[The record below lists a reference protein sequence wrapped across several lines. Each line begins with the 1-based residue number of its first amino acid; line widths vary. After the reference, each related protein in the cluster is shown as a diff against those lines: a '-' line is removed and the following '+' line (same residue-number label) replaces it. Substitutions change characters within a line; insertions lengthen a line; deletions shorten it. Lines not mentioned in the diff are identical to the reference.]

1 MPFVYLDHAADL
13 AIRAWG
19 SNIGEAFAEAALAMF
34 SKMVRTDRVEPR
46 IPRDYTL
53 QADSL
58 RGLLVAWL
66 AALLVP
72 KDLESL
78 VFSRFDVDVRAI
90 ELGFELRGRALGETL
105 DPERHEPSGEVK
117 GITYLGLDVRKAA
130 GVWYAEF
137 VADV

>member
-1 MPFVYLDHAADL
+1 MPFAYLDHAADL

-19 SNIGEAFAEAALAMF
+19 SSVGEAFAEAALAMF
-34 SKMVRTDRVEPR
+34 SKMIRTDQVRPMIAR
-46 IPRDYTL
+46 KYAL

-58 RGLLVAWL
+58 RHLLVAWL

-72 KDLESL
+72 KDVEDL
-78 VFSRFDVDVRAI
+78 VFSRFEVDVRTA
-90 ELGFELRGRALGETL
+90 ELGFELRGRAFGEPL

-117 GITYLGLDVRKAA
+117 GITYLGLDVREEA

>member
-19 SNIGEAFAEAALAMF
+19 SSVGEAFAEAALAMF
-34 SKMVRTDRVEPR
+34 SKMIRTDRVRPR
-46 IPRDYTL
+46 VARDYAL

-58 RGLLVAWL
+58 RALLVAWL
-66 AALLVP
+66 AALLAP
-72 KDLESL
+72 KDLENL
-78 VFSRFDVDVRAI
+78 VFSRFDVDVRTT
-90 ELGFELRGRALGETL
+90 ELGLLLRGRALGEPL
-105 DPERHEPSGEVK
+105 DPQRHEPSGEVK
-117 GITYLGLDVRKAA
+117 GITYLGLDVREEA

>member
-19 SNIGEAFAEAALAMF
+19 SSIGEAFAQAALAMF
-34 SKMVRTDRVEPR
+34 SKMIRSDRVRPAIARE
-46 IPRDYTL
+46 YTL
-53 QADSL
+53 EAATL
-58 RGLLVAWL
+58 RELLVAWL

-72 KDLESL
+72 KDVEDL
-78 VFSRFDVDVRAI
+78 VFSRFDVDVRQTKF
-90 ELGFELRGRALGETL
+90 GFELHGRVLGEPL
-105 DPERHEPSGEVK
+105 DTERHEPSGEVK
-117 GITYLGLDVRKAA
+117 GITYLGLDVREEA